1 MNKNYVLIRDIITK
15 YHPDFNTSNDVREFA
30 LKNHDVLNVERLIEY
45 TLAHVGGMDFVDA
58 EGYDFLPCYS
68 DSKTVSISRATRDA
82 YIGSVENKI
91 GALRITAYN
100 PHRDRV
106 DFFYVPKEQVPL
118 VKRACYGKSM
128 FKQRILFC
136 YSEKDHYNSFE
147 KYRVPTFVDLA
158 TARY

>member
-1 MNKNYVLIRDIITK
+1 MNKNYVLIRDVVNK
-15 YHPDFNTSNDVREFA
+15 YHPDFKDDPKLQA
-30 LKNHDVLNVERLIEY
+30 HLLKYHDVINVERLIEY
-45 TLAHVGGMDFVDA
+45 TLASVGDMKFVDE

-68 DSKTVSISRATRDA
+68 DSKTVSISRTTRDA
-82 YIGSVENKI
+82 YISSVENKI

-106 DFFYVPKEQVPL
+106 DFFYVPKEHVPL

-128 FKQRILFC
+128 FKQRIMFC

-158 TARY
+158 TANY

>member
-1 MNKNYVLIRDIITK
+1 MNKNYVLLRDIVTK
-15 YHPDFNTSNDVREFA
+15 YHPDFNTSKEVQEFA

-45 TLAHVGGMDFVDA
+45 TLAHVGGMNFVDA

-82 YIGSVENKI
+82 YISSVENKI

-100 PHRDRV
+100 PHKDQA
-106 DFFYVPKEQVPL
+106 DFFYVPKSDVPL

-128 FKQRILFC
+128 FKQRIMFC
-136 YSEKDHYNSFE
+136 YSEKGHYNSFE
-147 KYRVPTFVDLA
+147 KYRVPSFEVLA
-158 TARY
+158 KANY

>member
-15 YHPDFNTSNDVREFA
+15 YHPDFNTSQEVQEFA

-45 TLAHVGGMDFVDA
+45 TLAHVGGMNFVDA

-68 DSKTVSISRATRDA
+68 DSKTVSVSKTTRRGYIS
-82 YIGSVENKI
+82 SVENKV

-100 PHRDRV
+100 PHMDRV
-106 DFFYVPKEQVPL
+106 DFFYVPKDFVTE
-118 VKRACYGKSM
+118 VKKACFGKQM
-128 FKQRILFC
+128 FKQRIMFSF
-136 YSEKDHYNSFE
+136 SENDHYNSFE

-158 TARY
+158 TANY